1 VPLFS
6 VIIPT
11 FNRAA
16 LLADA
21 LASVFAQR
29 FGDFEVIVADDGSTD
44 GTAEVLRGFDGRVK
58 VVTQDNRG
66 PGPARN
72 RGADAAN
79 GQYLAFLDSDD
90 LWFPWTLD
98 VYASVVIGSP
108 SPPVF
113 IAGKPAVFRK
123 ATDLASQAETSIQP
137 LTFPDY
143 YASGEAWR
151 WYSASSFVIRADA
164 FRQVGGFAAVWI
176 NGEDADLAMRLGTL
190 GGFVQVAAP
199 ATFGYRD
206 HDGSLVSQ
214 TRRTLEG
221 AQYALR
227 MEQQQQYPGGPRRAR
242 ERRSILTRQFRPV
255 MLTCLREQQF
265 GDAWRLYLSTWSWHL
280 SLGRLRFL
288 IGFPVQALL
297 AAVRSQP
304 GQGTAG

>member
-1 VPLFS
+1 MPLFS

-16 LLADA
+16 LLAAA
-21 LASVFAQR
+21 LDTVFAQR
-29 FGDFEVIVADDGSTD
+29 FKNFEVIVVDDGSTD
-44 GTAEVLRGFDGRVK
+44 DTIGMLRNYGDRVQ

-66 PGPARN
+66 PGAARN
-72 RGADAAN
+72 RGAEKAK

-98 VYASVVIGSP
+98 VYASVVIGT
-108 SPPVF
+108 PPTF
-113 IAGKPAVFRK
+113 IAGKPAVFH
-123 ATDLASQAETSIQP
+123 DASQLTAHVETPVQA

-143 YASGEAWR
+143 YASGEEWR

-164 FRQVGGFAAVWI
+164 FRQVGGFAPVWI

-206 HDGSLVSQ
+206 HGGSLVSQ

-227 MEQQQQYPGGPRRAR
+227 MEQGQQYPGGAARAR
-242 ERRSILTRQFRPV
+242 ERRSILTRQLRPV
-255 MLTCLREQQF
+255 MLTCLHERQF
-265 GDAWRLYLSTWSWHL
+265 AEAWQLYLSTWPWHL
-280 SLGRLRFL
+280 ALGRMRFL
-288 IGFPVQALL
+288 VGFPVQAVL
-297 AAVRSQP
+297 AAFRSHP
-304 GQGTAG
+304 RERAA